1 MKEIKLFE
9 IDLYVDGECFH
20 YDDNQWMDDIHIP
33 DEMKTDLIR
42 HLMCFHRLDL
52 TEAYPGHCVVA
63 ILVPPMEETIEDSI
77 DLNEWSEW

>member
-52 TEAYPGHCVVA
+52 TEAYQWCGHSVIVK
-63 ILVPPMEETIEDSI
+63 LVPPTEETIEDSI
-77 DLNEWSEW
+77 DLNE

>member
-9 IDLYVDGECFH
+9 VDLYVDGECFH
-20 YDDNQWMDDIHIP
+20 YEDNQWMDDIHIP

-52 TEAYPGHCVVA
+52 TEAYPNHSVIVK
-63 ILVPPMEETIEDSI
+63 LVPPIEETIEDSI